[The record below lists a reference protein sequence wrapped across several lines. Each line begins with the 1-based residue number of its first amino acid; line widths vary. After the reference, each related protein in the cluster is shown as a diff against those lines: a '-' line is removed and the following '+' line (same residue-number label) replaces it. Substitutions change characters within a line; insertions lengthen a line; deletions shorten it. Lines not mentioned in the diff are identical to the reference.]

1 MSNPTRVRRMALA
14 VGGVVLMASVGLAV
28 PSGPAHAASPPA
40 DTVLGEGGG
49 ALVPVMDKL
58 LHDDGAALSPEF
70 GSYTDVDN
78 DAAIADFVGT
88 APNTFGAD
96 FAVTE
101 RKLTDAE
108 AAKAKANGRSFAYVP
123 FAAAPVAVVTL
134 VPNNTY
140 SGSPIINSTQYCQ
153 HIPLTLT
160 QLSDIFG
167 FDASSPLL
175 NWGDARIQCSTPGTT
190 ADAVPISLWANLD
203 PTMENF
209 QMMSYLDSTPASKAT
224 FLAGLQN
231 AQTGGTALTVDP
243 TPSEVWPYS
252 KPTIPGGDESLLGK
266 VVAIN
271 SQTNAPSTQASLLA
285 LGAAVPVSADWTGAP
300 LGVTWDLPTAAIQ
313 NDQGSFVAPTAA
325 AATASEADATLAA
338 TADPTTNNLV
348 TFNSSTTDAAA
359 YNSALMLQSYL
370 VVPTNGL
377 SAAKATA
384 LAQFIRFALGGT
396 GQKDIASLEAAPAT
410 TAMVSAGLKVAQQLN
425 VEAAADPAVSAATPA
440 PTAGTPAATSN
451 GTGGTGSGGGGAGSG
466 SALAFTGSNPLPLAG
481 LGVALLVLGEGARRL
496 VRRRAAR

>member
-1 MSNPTRVRRMALA
+1 VRSTTRARRVALA
-14 VGGVVLMASVGLAV
+14 VGGFTFMASVGLAA
-28 PSGPAHAASPPA
+28 PSSPAHAATPPA

-49 ALVPVMDKL
+49 AMVPVMDKL
-58 LHDDGAALSPEF
+58 LHDDGAALAPEF

-78 DAAIADFVGT
+78 DAAIADFIGT
-88 APNTFGAD
+88 ASSTFGAD

-108 AAKAKANGRSFAYVP
+108 AATAKANGRSFAYVP

-134 VPNNTY
+134 VPNDTY
-140 SGSPIINSTQYCQ
+140 QGSATINSTQYCQ

-167 FDASSPLL
+167 FDAASPLL
-175 NWGDARIQCSTPGTT
+175 SWGDARIQCSTPGTS

-209 QMMSYLDSTPASKAT
+209 QMMFYLDSTTASKAT

-243 TPSEVWPYS
+243 TPSEIWPYS

-266 VVAIN
+266 VIAIN

-313 NDQGSFVAPTAA
+313 NAQGSFVFPSAPAA
-325 AATASEADATLAA
+325 AASEAEATLAA

-348 TFNSSTTDAAA
+348 TFNASATDAAA
-359 YNSALMLQSYL
+359 YNSSLMLQSYL

-384 LAQFIRFALGGT
+384 LAQFIRFALGTT
-396 GQKDIASLEAAPAT
+396 GQKDISSLEAAPAT
-410 TAMVSAGLKVAQQLN
+410 SAMVSAGLKVAQQLN
-425 VEAAADPAVSAATPA
+425 VEAAADPAVSTTTTT
-440 PTAGTPAATSN
+440 TAGAAGATSN
-451 GTGGTGSGGGGAGSG
+451 ATGTSGSGGGGSGSSG
-466 SALAFTGSNPLPLAG
+466 SALAFTGSDPLPLAG